1 MISTLTPRS
10 SPVKWIFYQ
19 IIAGTGRGAGMQM
32 AIVATQNHI
41 SVAHL
46 SVAMSI
52 IMFAQSFGSALFVA
66 FGETI
71 LSTGI
76 KNALPKFAPSVNVQQ
91 VIEAGATHFREIIK
105 KEDIPGVAWAYSEA
119 INHVFYLVTAAGVM
133 VFVSSLGMGWKNIKE
148 AKVVQPEA

>member
-76 KNALPKFAPSVNVQQ
+76 KNATKSAEPK
-91 VIEAGATHFREIIK
+91 
-105 KEDIPGVAWAYSEA
+105 
-119 INHVFYLVTAAGVM
+119 L
-133 VFVSSLGMGWKNIKE
+133 
-148 AKVVQPEA
+148 